1 MIEKL
6 DLNSLRLFYEVVN
19 AESITKAAAQ
29 LRMPKSTISR
39 KLAALEEHVGSILLK
54 KGHRRLATT

>member
-1 MIEKL
+1 MAEKL
-6 DLNSLRLFYEVVN
+6 DLNSPWLFYEVVN

-39 KLAALEEHVGSILLK
+39 KLAALEEHVG
-54 KGHRRLATT
+54 